1 MEKSNLLQRP
11 GGLGPMNAMQPLGG
25 TGIQSPAAYAVTPE
39 MIAVRRAAGMDNINR
54 VMAQYSR
61 DHKLSRREYH
71 AFYAGYGACWI
82 PAS

>member
-61 DHKLSRREYH
+61 DLYSAPAFCFCTKMFKL
-71 AFYAGYGACWI
+71 FTPTC
-82 PAS
+82 

>member
-1 MEKSNLLQRP
+1 
-11 GGLGPMNAMQPLGG
+11 MNAMQPLGG

-61 DHKLSRREYH
+61 DASNLRRSSSWIH
-71 AFYAGYGACWI
+71 AAFRD
-82 PAS
+82 S